1 MFDKLAERLS
11 QSETG
16 LAALTNL
23 LAAMVQAGRDTAAL
37 EAAIAR
43 ALGAGPEEA
52 GQPDRQAQPAQPAQD
67 DSGLET
73 GIFHVL
79 EARESRPGVVRA
91 YCQAEGGGKQAVFA
105 KNGNSRA
112 LAGAVGKQVM
122 VKYRRGDKGLIAVE
136 VRPVA

>member
-11 QSETG
+11 QSEAG

-43 ALGAGPEEA
+43 ALGAGPGEV
-52 GQPDRQAQPAQPAQD
+52 GQPDGQAQPAQD
-67 DSGLET
+67 DGGLET

-79 EARESRPGVVRA
+79 EVRESRPGVVRA
-91 YCQAEGGGKQAVFA
+91 YCQAEDGGKQAVFA
-105 KNGNSRA
+105 KNDNSRA
-112 LAGAVGKQVM
+112 LAGAVGRQVT